1 MYFLLILLPFV
12 AAYDKFQKELP
23 YQFPY
28 APNLVCDIVEHGGMY
43 YAAVSDAFTFQRSE
57 AVAVWPSPGR
67 IPEAC
72 FLYHDHSYIFFFN
85 RQTNRTDMLRN
96 REYRSYPFPTPKRLI
111 FDGLCTQLYLYAG
124 NKLQRLDLAKIE
136 ALWSVEPKVMGEGE
150 TVHLFHDYQIS
161 DILVI
166 NDQLLYISTDPGLAL
181 DYNNKDRFIRTPYSK
196 NKITQLNLATQEV
209 EYIRSTNQS
218 SFGFIPVSLLEEY
231 KISSLPPL
239 PRRPNT
245 AADLSV
251 LFLYIID
258 IAFFL
263 LLIYIIKIKSIK
275 GVISSPFPHLHNG
288 HLAIGTQA
296 AAQGSSS

>member
-1 MYFLLILLPFV
+1 
-12 AAYDKFQKELP
+12 
-23 YQFPY
+23 
-28 APNLVCDIVEHGGMY
+28 
-43 YAAVSDAFTFQRSE
+43 
-57 AVAVWPSPGR
+57 
-67 IPEAC
+67 
-72 FLYHDHSYIFFFN
+72 
-85 RQTNRTDMLRN
+85 
-96 REYRSYPFPTPKRLI
+96 
-111 FDGLCTQLYLYAG
+111 
-124 NKLQRLDLAKIE
+124 
-136 ALWSVEPKVMGEGE
+136 MGEGE
-150 TVHLFHDYQIS
+150 VVHRFHDYQIS

-181 DYNNKDRFIRTPYSK
+181 DYGGNKDRFIRNPYSK

-251 LFLYIID
+251 FFLYIID

-275 GVISSPFPHLHNG
+275 GTISSPFPHFHNGG
-288 HLAIGTQA
+288 HLAIGSQA
-296 AAQGSSS
+296 AAQSSSS